1 MYDKQFWF
9 YFSKRSLICFIVI
22 IALLFSCIL
31 RTAKIATSNYSEVQ
45 KNFSSLK
52 IKIGNTRGTIFDC
65 NKYPITNNQKKII
78 ACISPTPRA
87 VTAISQYLSG
97 EALTTVLE
105 QLKSGKPVTC
115 EVPEKI
121 DCDGIVCTEI
131 YTTTPNISAIHTI
144 GYTNT
149 ENKGVIGIQKAYD
162 NILYNQDDITVRLAC
177 DGKGRVLSGIAPE
190 ILGETSPYN
199 NAVVT
204 TIDINIQN
212 IAESEAENLG
222 LGSIVIANAK
232 TAKIRAIASVPTF
245 NTNDISQVLNEETTP
260 LFNRSLAAYN
270 VGSVF
275 KPCVAAAGIE
285 KGYSSFC
292 YTCMGSFEIID
303 RVFKCHEHLG
313 HGNMDLNYA
322 IAKSC
327 NTYFYNLGLKVGKNE
342 ILNLASNLNFGKAIK
357 LGEGIFTAKGSL
369 PNKEKLE
376 NMAHLANFSI
386 GQGDFTASPVSL
398 LPLYCAIANDGI
410 YYLPS
415 IVESTIKN
423 GKEEKYNIGSPTKVF
438 EKETAQNL
446 KNALSLVIS
455 EGTGALA
462 KPENVTAAGKTATA
476 QTGKFRNG
484 TEINSSWFCGFLPID
499 NPQYVIIIFC
509 EDTKKQQK
517 SCAEIFS
524 NIADLLYQE
533 NVSQNAN

>member
-65 NKYPITNNQKKII
+65 NKYPLTNNQKKII

-87 VTAISQYLSG
+87 ITAISQILSD
-97 EALTTVLE
+97 EALKTVLE
-105 QLKSGKPVTC
+105 QLKNGKPVTC
-115 EVPEKI
+115 QVPEKI
-121 DCDGIVCTEI
+121 NCDGIVCTEI
-131 YTTTPNISAIHTI
+131 YTTSPTIPAIHTI
-144 GYTNT
+144 GYTDT
-149 ENKGVIGIQKAYD
+149 DNKGVIGIQKAYD
-162 NILYNQDDITVRLAC
+162 SILYNSEDITVRFAC
-177 DGKGRVLSGIAPE
+177 DGKGRILSGVKPE

-212 IAESEAENLG
+212 IAEREAKNLST
-222 LGSIVIANAK
+222 GSVIIADAK
-232 TAKIRAIASVPTF
+232 TAKIRAITSVPTF
-245 NTNDISQVLNEETTP
+245 NTDDISQLLSEETTP

-285 KGYSSFC
+285 NGYSSFG
-292 YTCMGSFEIID
+292 YTCTGSFEIID
-303 RVFKCHEHLG
+303 RIFKCHEHLG
-313 HGNMDLNYA
+313 HGNMDLNNA

-327 NTYFYNLGLKVGKNE
+327 NTYFYNFGIKVGKSE
-342 ILNLASNLNFGKAIK
+342 LLNISSNLNFGKSIK
-357 LGEGIFTAKGSL
+357 LGEGVFTAKGNL
-369 PNKEKLE
+369 PKEEKLE
-376 NMAHLANFSI
+376 NIAHLANFSI

-398 LPLYCAIANDGI
+398 LPLYCAIANDGQ

-438 EKETAQNL
+438 KSNTAQKL

-462 KPENVTAAGKTATA
+462 KPKNVTAAGKTATA

-484 TEINSSWFCGFLPID
+484 VEINSSWFCGFLPIE

-509 EDTKKQQK
+509 EDTKKQTK

-524 NIADLLYQE
+524 NIADSLYQGNE
-533 NVSQNAN
+533 PQIAN